1 MNNKQHEEAR
11 QAAPP
16 SRKRRGFRFYRR
28 KSSQSKKRLKT
39 RNRYEAAH
47 LISEITT
54 ALLFLA
60 GSFCLFYPE
69 VKLIGS
75 CLFILGSIQMLVR
88 SLIRMSYMF
97 KMKKWDYLDD
107 KNEEVQNQMMH

>member
-1 MNNKQHEEAR
+1 MNNKQDDETREI
-11 QAAPP
+11 APP
-16 SRKRRGFRFYRR
+16 SRKRRGYHFHRR
-28 KSSQSKKRLKT
+28 KSSQSKKRLKI
-39 RNRYEAAH
+39 RSRYESAH

-69 VKLIGS
+69 VKLIGT
-75 CLFILGSIQMLVR
+75 CLFILGSIQMMVR

-97 KMKKWDYLDD
+97 KMKKWGYLDE
-107 KNEEVQNQMMH
+107 KNEEIQNSVK